1 MDGVGGAEYG
11 VGWAGLG
18 MEWGG
23 WGWVWGVCGSEDEAA
38 VIEAEDFEERF
49 NFRFEQPG
57 AAAIVSHARQAPP
70 APRPRQA
77 TGGGKGDSR
86 PRVARASRLSPSLE
100 AGADARPAL
109 AQASPTPHAAQ
120 RRDRP

>member
-70 APRPRQA
+70 PPPPAPPERGE
-77 TGGGKGDSR
+77 GGGESSL
-86 PRVARASRLSPSLE
+86 ARLSLAPLACRSRWRRRT
-100 AGADARPAL
+100 AGLARNF
-109 AQASPTPHAAQ
+109 
-120 RRDRP
+120 